1 MIDDIAEERIRRAK
15 ALEEEFPGSR
25 NVPSTGLRVS
35 PTYVQK
41 AEAKPTPDAGE
52 FY

>member
-25 NVPSTGLRVS
+25 NIPSTGLRVP
-35 PTYVQK
+35 PTYAQK
-41 AEAKPTPDAGE
+41 REDKPTPDAGE
-52 FY
+52 F